1 MNYKHLHYF
10 YMVAEY
16 GSIQAAS
23 DALFLTPQTISGQI
37 RQLEDQLGQI
47 LFERAGRGLT
57 LTAAGQKAYEY
68 CQDIFR
74 LGDELQETLAL
85 NQSMQTTSLRVGV
98 IDALPKTIIQ
108 RLITPVISAS
118 QCERVSIKELT
129 IENLMAEL
137 ITHKLDLV
145 LADSPAPVAMASRCT
160 SQLLSTSSL
169 SCFATTSL
177 WQASQKQSF
186 PACLEAAPILL
197 PTESTSALKTA
208 LLAWLGSHI
217 EQVKVAGEFDD
228 SALMKAFGSSGQG
241 YFFSPSNIKTHI
253 CQRYQ
258 VNHVG
263 EIPEIEQQIYAITTT
278 RKQQHPSVVHL
289 LEQTNPLTN
298 ISN

>member
-16 GSIQAAS
+16 GSIQAAA
-23 DALFLTPQTISGQI
+23 DALFITPQTISGQL
-37 RQLEDQLGQI
+37 RVLEEQLGHQ
-47 LFERAGRGLT
+47 LFERAGRGLQ
-57 LTAAGQKAYEY
+57 LTAAGQKAYDY

-85 NQSMQTTSLRVGV
+85 NQSLKVTNLRVGV
-98 IDALPKTIIQ
+98 IDALPKAIIQ
-108 RLITPVISAS
+108 KLITPAISES
-118 QCERVSIKELT
+118 QCERVAIREMT

-169 SCFATTSL
+169 SCFAAPALIKSS
-177 WQASQKQSF
+177 ASQQF
-186 PACLEAAPILL
+186 PDCLNAAPILL

-217 EQVKVAGEFDD
+217 QQVKIAGEFDD

-241 YFFSPSNIKTHI
+241 FFFSPSSIKNNI
-253 CQRYQ
+253 CQRYNVQ
-258 VNHVG
+258 HVG
-263 EIPEIEQQIYAITTT
+263 EINEIEQQIYAITAT
-278 RKQQHPSVVHL
+278 RKQQHPSVTQL
-289 LEQTNPLTN
+289 LQRAND
-298 ISN
+298 